1 MSGSAPSVPL
11 KVGQNGTKRE
21 CPAKSNIQRQ
31 RQEKLRR
38 ETRGGG
44 GGGAQSSDNGK
55 KALAMLDAF
64 ASVGARLFDVTT
76 TDIKGEK
83 VKFKRNSSLEE
94 LLRTIGGRLRKAVQ
108 DQRNIIIRPR
118 STTPTLVQLDDLD
131 GEKVERLSPHAFMVI
146 STSPDN
152 HQVWIAVKDA
162 TAHFARRLKKG
173 VGADVTASGATR
185 LAGSLNFKT
194 EYAPGF
200 PRVEVVHL
208 NPGNLTTTAA
218 LDEAG
223 FVAPEQRLPSGFA
236 ANAGRHRRKAWPD
249 YQRYVQGAPPAHG
262 KGRPDISK
270 ADFTWC
276 RTAIEWGWSA
286 AETAKRLMEESVKAR
301 ENGKRYALRT
311 AARAAESVER
321 HPYR

>member
-1 MSGSAPSVPL
+1 
-11 KVGQNGTKRE
+11 
-21 CPAKSNIQRQ
+21 
-31 RQEKLRR
+31 
-38 ETRGGG
+38 
-44 GGGAQSSDNGK
+44 
-55 KALAMLDAF
+55 MLDAF

-223 FVAPEQRLPSGFA
+223 FVG
-236 ANAGRHRRKAWPD
+236 
-249 YQRYVQGAPPAHG
+249 
-262 KGRPDISK
+262 
-270 ADFTWC
+270 
-276 RTAIEWGWSA
+276 
-286 AETAKRLMEESVKAR
+286 
-301 ENGKRYALRT
+301 
-311 AARAAESVER
+311 ARAAAAVRIQQMRAGTAGKHGRIISVMCRER
-321 HPYR
+321 HLHTARDGPTFPRRISLGAVPLSNGDGAPRKQPND